1 MKPLAALWRLAIA
14 AVVAALLMILVANVI
29 TNPVATKLGAYT
41 ADFTDASGLHTGADV
56 RVRGVRVGKVDGVE
70 LVRRS
75 GQSVAKVAFTL
86 DARYGIGA
94 DTRLAVKYQ
103 ALTGL
108 RFLDVVNA
116 AETAD
121 GVPAAAPVKHVPT
134 SMTVPSFDIT
144 ALFNGLQP
152 VLATLSPDD
161 LNTFTT
167 NVDTFLSGD
176 GSGLGPVL
184 ESVHTLTQFLADR
197 QQIVATLMSNLKAV
211 ADTMSG
217 HARDFVQI
225 IDWANR
231 PIDGALTVLDEFRK
245 SAIYGPGFTSAVV
258 QLLDNAGF
266 KPGINID
273 DALDKAFIN
282 LDNTIE
288 AFKLVPAMWDNI
300 PPPSQQGHPLECSAG
315 RAELPLPVDVL
326 LNGQKVTLCKQ

>member
-14 AVVAALLMILVANVI
+14 VIVAVLLMILVTNVI
-29 TNPVATKLGAYT
+29 TNPVDSKLGAYT

-56 RVRGVRVGKVDGVE
+56 RVRGVRVGKVDSVE
-70 LVRRS
+70 LIRRS
-75 GQSVAKVAFTL
+75 GQSLADVAFTL
-86 DARYGIGA
+86 DTRYGIDA

-108 RFLDVVNA
+108 RYLDVANPS
-116 AETAD
+116 D
-121 GVPAAAPVKHVPT
+121 GAPAAAPVKHIPT

-161 LNTFTT
+161 LNTFTN
-167 NVDTFLSGD
+167 NVETFLSGD

-217 HARDFVQI
+217 HAKDFIQI

-245 SAIYGPGFTSAVV
+245 SAIYGPEFTSSVV

-273 DALDKAFIN
+273 DALDRALIN
-282 LDNTIE
+282 LDNTME
-288 AFKLVPAMWDNI
+288 AFKLVPVMWDNI
-300 PPPSQQGHPLECSAG
+300 PPPSQQGRPLECSAG